1 MRMTDKD
8 RQFFAL
14 LAERLPGKYRWVGDE
29 IFARYGFKLFPR
41 PGGPAKIAT
50 YGVHHSVGGETADA
64 ISRYHK
70 TGRGWD
76 TPGYHVF
83 VRRDGTVE
91 GLVPP
96 GYAMSWG
103 AGFFNNPTC
112 AYVCCAGNYE
122 TDAPTA
128 VMLQSLYVVL
138 CTYDDVFGGHPWRA
152 HRELPRTSTAC
163 CGTKLLWHLRMMRGP
178 DYGARVPRPAG
189 YP

>member
-1 MRMTDKD
+1 MQMTEHD
-8 RQFFAL
+8 RRFFAL
-14 LAERLPGKYRWVGDE
+14 LGERLGDQYQWVGDE
-29 IFARYGFKLFPR
+29 LFAKYGFRLFARA
-41 PGGPAKIAT
+41 GGPGAIKT

-64 ISRYHK
+64 ISHYHRY
-70 TGRGWD
+70 GRDWL

-103 AGFFNNPTC
+103 AGPFNNPTC

-122 TDAPTA
+122 ADTPRSA
-128 VMLQSLYVVL
+128 MLQSLYVVL
-138 CTYDDVFGGHPWRA
+138 CTYDDIFGSHPWRA
-152 HRELPRTSTAC
+152 HRELPRTTTAC
-163 CGTKLLWHLRMMRGP
+163 CGTKLLWHLSRMRGP
-178 DYGARVPRPAG
+178 DYGARVPRPET